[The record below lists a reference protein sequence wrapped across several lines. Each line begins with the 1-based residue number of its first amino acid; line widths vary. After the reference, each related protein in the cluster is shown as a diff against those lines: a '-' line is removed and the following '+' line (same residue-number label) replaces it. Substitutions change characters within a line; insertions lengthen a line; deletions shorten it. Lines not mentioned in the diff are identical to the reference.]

1 MPAPRVEGK
10 RAAAER
16 HGKAPPPSLGI
27 SPGRGGLFGASRMA
41 PHLRQKTALEELI
54 LKGCWVILGKLL
66 VFGADHLADDVDDV
80 LGGEAV
86 VT

>member
-10 RAAAER
+10 REAAER
-16 HGKAPPPSLGI
+16 PGKAPPPSLGTF
-27 SPGRGGLFGASRMA
+27 PGRGGLFGAPRML
-41 PHLRQKTALEELI
+41 PLRQKTALEELI